1 MFTKIY
7 KVIVAKKRV
16 KVEINFKN
24 GLKKIKFYDRLLW
37 ISSISFLVAIIVSNF
52 SVKPLFNFMFW
63 IFFIFLLVFVSS
75 FLMFYFGMLYW
86 MVLTKNFLLLVLSIF
101 MGFVTILF
109 YFGRMRRK
117 YFKEGKI

>member
-1 MFTKIY
+1 M
-7 KVIVAKKRV
+7 
-16 KVEINFKN
+16 EINFKN

-37 ISSISFLVAIIVSNF
+37 ISLISFLISFVLANLSSKSN
-52 SVKPLFNFMFW
+52 SGMLS
-63 IFFIFLLVFVSS
+63 ILFFITLLIFIISFMVF
-75 FLMFYFGMLYW
+75 YIGMLYW
-86 MVLTKNFLLLVLSIF
+86 MVLTRDYLLLFLSLL